1 VTEAEARAALATSLA
16 VGKIERRI
24 AAQPWETVAGGWRVP
39 VSLKGWRFR
48 LEPVAGGVRV
58 VMSAVGGEPAAWIAA
73 WVVPVRHGGARP
85 WPYRRRGRDRLG
97 DTLSV
102 LMAASGIA

>member
-1 VTEAEARAALATSLA
+1 MTEAEARAALATSLA

-73 WVVPVRHGGARP
+73 WVVPVRPVQHL
-85 WPYRRRGRDRLG
+85 RLTG
-97 DTLSV
+97 V
-102 LMAASGIA
+102 